1 MLRQTETSKNWDSMQ
16 NSDSD
21 LNCIWVAIK
30 SSTVESEEAEAKSY
44 LTAITVN
51 CEWADVAQNPK
62 VRRES
67 TWENT
72 FLKNLIQRKTTTCPL
87 WSCSTKLFICQFK
100 KNLISSLVFSLI
112 GYIDQ
117 SSKKIFFLFKMT
129 NSIKSTSFK

>member
-1 MLRQTETSKNWDSMQ
+1 MQ
-16 NSDSD
+16 NSDSG

-51 CEWADVAQNPK
+51 CEWAGVAQNPK

-72 FLKNLIQRKTTTCPL
+72 FLKIWKNFKEKPLLVLCGHAVLNYLYVNL
-87 WSCSTKLFICQFK
+87 
-100 KNLISSLVFSLI
+100 KNLTSSLVFSQI

-117 SSKKIFFLFKMT
+117 SSKKKKFFVQNDKL
-129 NSIKSTSFK
+129 N